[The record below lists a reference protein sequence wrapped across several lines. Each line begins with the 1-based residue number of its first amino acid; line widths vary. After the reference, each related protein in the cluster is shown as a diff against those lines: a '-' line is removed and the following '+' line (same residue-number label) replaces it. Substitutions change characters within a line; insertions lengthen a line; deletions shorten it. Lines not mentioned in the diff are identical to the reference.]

1 MSRWSQ
7 EQCKEGLGHLNITPH
22 PGPPKPNRR
31 QKLQDLRGTVDRVTP
46 QGVPTSS
53 PALGFSLGLNMKNA
67 VFTLT
72 REKVSLCLRFHIL
85 QG

>member
-7 EQCKEGLGHLNITPH
+7 EQCKEGLGHLNITP
-22 PGPPKPNRR
+22 PRTPQAQS